1 MKIFNPA
8 TDGSVTCLDIQNQ
21 VIQDVLSQLT
31 GKQLNFYAVH
41 GCEIIA
47 SSAQTFNGEKILK
60 YNNDLTKSKTSTL
73 VIMQAQTS
81 RLLG

>member
-8 TDGSVTCLDIQNQ
+8 TDGSVTCLDIQNH

-47 SSAQTFNGEKILK
+47 SSAQTFTGEKILK
-60 YNNDLTKSKTSTL
+60 YKHLWTHIFYWPYHMLYMICST
-73 VIMQAQTS
+73 
-81 RLLG
+81 